1 MAMSERDGMS
11 AAELITGFNHT
22 SFTVADIDRAV
33 AFWTGALGFRAASVS
48 PRSGDWQAR
57 VTGVAGAQLM
67 IAHLYG
73 HGHHM
78 EFIQYLG
85 GARERSRL
93 QPNVTGAAHVCL
105 EVSDIERVCDR
116 LIAAGAT
123 PQGEIADVTTGVVK
137 GCRACY
143 IRDPDGILIEL
154 VELAA
159 PAPAEE
165 HG

>member
-1 MAMSERDGMS
+1 MAMSDGAS
-11 AAELITGFNHT
+11 AADLITGFNHT

-48 PRSGDWQAR
+48 PRSGDWQGR
-57 VTGVAGAQLM
+57 VTGIAGAQLM
-67 IAHLYG
+67 IAHLFG

-78 EFIQYLG
+78 EFIQYMG
-85 GARERSRL
+85 VKGEASGL
-93 QPNVTGAAHVCL
+93 QPNVAGAAHVCL
-105 EVSDIERVCDR
+105 EVSDIERAFDR

-143 IRDPDGILIEL
+143 IRDPNGILIEL

-159 PAPAEE
+159 PASTGGHE
-165 HG
+165 